1 MLTERLKCAIVRL
14 AESNGSLMAYVQSR
28 RGCLRTRPLA
38 IDYLPA
44 LRAIAKAEDIRK
56 ATSRK
61 RRYDDS
67 KSVLFS
73 FLIPSYRGRF
83 VAVHTYSSCS
93 LHYCAVPLQN
103 VEFGNEVKFGFFT
116 KQKQHDAPAVFK
128 FSSTVQ

>member
-1 MLTERLKCAIVRL
+1 MLTERLKCAIVRQ

-61 RRYDDS
+61 RRYDC
-67 KSVLFS
+67 KSVLSS
-73 FLIPSYRGRF
+73 FLIPSYRGGF
-83 VAVHTYSSCS
+83 VAVHTIR
-93 LHYCAVPLQN
+93 LVLCAAVRCYYKMLN
-103 VEFGNEVKFGFFT
+103 LEMKLNLGFFT
-116 KQKQHDAPAVFK
+116 KLKQHDAPAVFK